1 MKHLECSCSLP
12 FSSLSLSLSS
22 YAHTQDTY
30 THAHTHTHTH
40 THTQVLKRI
49 TMTRSATTSL
59 ATSTALLEKSS
70 GASADRRHCGRVC
83 GITQL
88 VCAKGGVI
96 LNKMKSTGQE
106 VVFKRSE
113 NEPEKTTQPQHPDV
127 LPFSCTFSHQPAFF
141 KATPFTKGS
150 TLCTF

>member
-88 VCAKGGVI
+88 VCAKGVI
-96 LNKMKSTGQE
+96 LNKMRSTGE
-106 VVFKRSE
+106 VDSRGQKTSS
-113 NEPEKTTQPQHPDV
+113 EKTTQPQHPDV
-127 LPFSCTFSHQPAFF
+127 LPFSCT
-141 KATPFTKGS
+141 
-150 TLCTF
+150 LYIL